1 MISEMRPLR
10 KDSSIPKGVVINRL
24 IITAYTTAYQKF
36 RMSTS
41 KSSSHEFQ
49 KRPCH

>member
-1 MISEMRPLR
+1 MISEMRPLG
-10 KDSSIPKGVVINRL
+10 KDSSTPKAVMTNRL

-41 KSSSHEFQ
+41 KSSSHEFR

>member
-10 KDSSIPKGVVINRL
+10 KDSSSPKGVVTNRL
-24 IITAYTTAYQKF
+24 IITAYTTTYQEF

-41 KSSSHEFQ
+41 KSSSHEFR
-49 KRPCH
+49 KRSCN